1 MTCHRKV
8 QPGKKIMGLF
18 IERIINCENLQD
30 CYQACD
36 YEKTFVCK
44 GFNHRYIYYKYIF
57 FSFTDKVYIYI
68 KNIVLKII
76 FHFYIIE
83 IRRIYS
89 EKIKYLIKYFI
100 KINNYLSQ
108 NISL

>member
-1 MTCHRKV
+1 MKRLSCVKV
-8 QPGKKIMGLF
+8 LIIGIS
-18 IERIINCENLQD
+18 IINI
-30 CYQACD
+30 
-36 YEKTFVCK
+36 F
-44 GFNHRYIYYKYIF
+44 F